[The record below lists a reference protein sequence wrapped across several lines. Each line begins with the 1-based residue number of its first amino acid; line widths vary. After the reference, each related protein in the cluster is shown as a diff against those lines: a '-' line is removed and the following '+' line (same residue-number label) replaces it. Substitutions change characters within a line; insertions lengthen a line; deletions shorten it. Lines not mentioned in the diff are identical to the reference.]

1 MRPHAEHS
9 WDDTIDA
16 AIETLARVPSNPQ
29 LTIEPTAKGASAAL
43 EQLKKIGTRFKPR
56 STLGEGGMGIVHLA
70 EQLTLGRDVA
80 IKTLKPEHCTPQAV
94 LKLVQEAWVTGTLEH
109 PNVVPVYDIDFP
121 GDAEGEGNQPRII
134 LKKIEG
140 TVWGELMRDAERVK
154 REYRAPDLLEWN
166 IRRVIEVCQAL
177 RYAHSRGIVHR
188 DIKPENVMIGAFGE
202 VYVLDWGIAVALHD
216 DGTGRF
222 PLASEAKEM
231 AGTPC
236 CMSPEQ
242 LGGEEP
248 NITPRTDIYLVGAM
262 LYEMVT
268 GLPPHTGESFR
279 EILASVLQSN
289 PYLPDDVPED
299 LARIIRRAM
308 DPDPDARFETAEQLQ
323 LALEGFLAHRG
334 SSQLAAQGDEIAQR
348 MVMAIDGGE
357 ASRVEALYT
366 ECAFAYRAALRAWEQ
381 NEHARIQFQRV
392 TILRID
398 HELEKGEVGV
408 ASRLLATMEEPPKA
422 LVRRVKKAQAA
433 AEAEGELHRRMEQ
446 DASHDVGKRTR
457 AFVGTIMATLWAG
470 VSFKGVIQPFTWVEI
485 VLGTG
490 VLIVLMLGFGYWARE
505 SFSKTRLNRSMGAVA
520 LGVLG
525 VQLLLLYGAYVAGF
539 ELVQAEILMLFLWA
553 AGAVL
558 TVATTAWQLW
568 PAMVGY
574 AAGFV
579 IAAWRPDL
587 RYWMMAGGHMLLLIN
602 LGWFNRAIAMFR
614 EARHERRGRRRLD
627 V

>member
-1 MRPHAEHS
+1 MEAEHS
-9 WDDTIDA
+9 WDDTIEA
-16 AIETLARVPSNPQ
+16 AIRTLARIPSEPRS
-29 LTIEPTAKGASAAL
+29 TIEPSSTGASEAL
-43 EQLKKIGTRFKPR
+43 ELLKGSGTRFKPG

-80 IKTLKPEHCTPQAV
+80 IKTLKPEHATPQAI

-109 PNVVPVYDIDFP
+109 PNVVPVYDIDLN
-121 GDAEGEGNQPRII
+121 DDQPRII

-140 TVWGELMRDAERVK
+140 EVWGELMRDADRVR
-154 REYRAPDLLEWN
+154 REYRAPDLLDWN
-166 IRRVIEVCQAL
+166 IRRVIDVCQAL

-188 DIKPENVMIGAFGE
+188 DIKPENVMIGSFGE
-202 VYVLDWGIAVALHD
+202 VYVLDWGIAVALED

-222 PLASEAKEM
+222 PLASDAKQM

-268 GLPPHTGESFR
+268 GLPPHTGDTFR

-308 DPDPDARFETAEQLQ
+308 DPDPDARFENAEQLQ

-334 SSQLAAQGDEIAQR
+334 SSLLAEQGDDAAKR
-348 MVMAIDGGE
+348 MVRAIDE
-357 ASRVEALYT
+357 DDDDRVEALYA
-366 ECAFAYRAALRAWEQ
+366 ECAFAYQAALRAWEQ
-381 NEHARIQFQRV
+381 NEPARIQLQRV

-398 HELEKGEVGV
+398 HELERGEVGV
-408 ASRLLATMEEPPKA
+408 AARLLSTMDDPPDA

-433 AEAEGELHRRMEQ
+433 AEAAGELHRRMEQ

-457 AFVGTIMATLWAG
+457 TFVALIMATLWAG
-470 VSFKGVIQPFTWVEI
+470 VSFKGVIQPFTWIEI

-490 VLIVLMLGFGYWARE
+490 ALILLLLGLGYWARE
-505 SFSKTRLNRSMGAVA
+505 SFSKTRLNRALGSIA
-520 LGVLG
+520 LGVSG
-525 VQLLLLYGAYVAGF
+525 AQLLLLYGAYVAGL
-539 ELVQAEILMLFLWA
+539 ELVQAEVLLLFLWA

-574 AAGFV
+574 SAGFV
-579 IAAWRPDL
+579 VAAWKPDL
-587 RYWMMAGGHMLLLIN
+587 RYWMMGASHTLLWLN
-602 LGWFNRAIAMFR
+602 LVWFNRAIAVFHEVR
-614 EARHERRGRRRLD
+614 RERRGRRHLD
-627 V
+627 P

>member
-1 MRPHAEHS
+1 MKEEHT
-9 WDDTIDA
+9 WDDTIEA
-16 AIETLARVPSNPQ
+16 AIRTLARVPSNPHS
-29 LTIEPTAKGASAAL
+29 TIEPSAKHASKAL
-43 EQLKKIGTRFKPR
+43 EELKASGTRFKPR

-80 IKTLKPEHCTPQAV
+80 IKTLKPEHSTPQAV

-109 PNVVPVYDIDFP
+109 PNVVPVYDIDFS
-121 GDAEGEGNQPRII
+121 GDEGDREQPRII

-140 TVWGELMRDAERVK
+140 QVWGELMRDAERVR

-166 IRRVIEVCQAL
+166 IRRVIDVCQAL

-188 DIKPENVMIGAFGE
+188 DIKPENVMIGSFGE
-202 VYVLDWGIAVALHD
+202 VYVLDWGIAVALED

-222 PLASEAKEM
+222 PLASDAKEM

-242 LGGEEP
+242 LGGEDP

-268 GLPPHTGESFR
+268 GLPPHTGDTFR

-334 SSQLAAQGDEIAQR
+334 SSQLAEQGDDAAKR
-348 MVMAIDGGE
+348 MVQAIDAGE
-357 ASRVEALYT
+357 DDLVEALYA
-366 ECAFAYRAALRAWEQ
+366 ECAFAYQAALRAWEQ
-381 NEHARIQFQRV
+381 NEPARLQLQRV

-398 HELEKGEVGV
+398 HELENDEVGV
-408 ASRLLATMEEPPKA
+408 AARLMSTMDSPPEA

-433 AEAEGELHRRMEQ
+433 AEAAGELHRRMEQ

-457 AFVGTIMATLWAG
+457 TFVALIMATLWSG
-470 VSFKGVIQPFTWVEI
+470 ISLKGVIQPFTWIEI

-490 VLIVLMLGFGYWARE
+490 ALIVLLLALGYWARE
-505 SFSKTRLNRSMGAVA
+505 SFSKTRLNRSLGSIA
-520 LGVLG
+520 LGVSG
-525 VQLLLLYGAYVAGF
+525 VQLLLLYGAYVSGL
-539 ELVQAEILMLFLWA
+539 ELVQTEVLLLFLWA

-568 PAMVGY
+568 PAMLGY
-574 AAGFV
+574 SAGFV
-579 IAAWRPDL
+579 VSAWKPEL
-587 RYWMMAGGHMLLLIN
+587 RYWMMGASHALLWLN
-602 LGWFNRAIAMFR
+602 LVWFNRAISVFHEVR
-614 EARHERRGRRRLD
+614 QERRGRRRLD
-627 V
+627 P